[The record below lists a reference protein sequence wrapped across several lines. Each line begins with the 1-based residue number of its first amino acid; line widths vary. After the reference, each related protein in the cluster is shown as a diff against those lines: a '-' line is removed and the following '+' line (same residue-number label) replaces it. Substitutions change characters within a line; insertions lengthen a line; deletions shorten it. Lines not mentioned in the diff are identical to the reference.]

1 MAYSYKNSRDHTYYL
16 HSRKAGR
23 GGTSNRDLYYFAK
36 EPRENA
42 LDKLPE
48 GYEVMESERTG
59 LPILRK
65 SGGSAKSKA
74 PKKTASKTTTKEKT
88 KAKAK

>member
-1 MAYSYKNSRDHTYYL
+1 MAYSYKNSREQTYYL

-23 GGTSNRDLYYFAK
+23 GGTSNRDLFYFAK

-65 SGGSAKSKA
+65 SGGSSKSSKPA
-74 PKKTASKTTTKEKT
+74 PKSASKSTSETAKT
-88 KAKAK
+88 KAK